1 MELKS
6 NNVDVGEP
14 RGCLVSISTKP
25 TDSRA
30 RRPAG
35 KNARLGR
42 HDLAFSELRGESD
55 LGHNHTGITR
65 HMAKRHQF
73 GVDFVSRIRRIQEI
87 IMANSGVDEFYEI
100 IRLILAKYFA
110 EGDGHADLPNKT
122 ICNRLLTEHGPQI
135 AFILDGVL
143 ELQTPDSI
151 FDEVRRI
158 LGMTSIRGQ
167 DFTALD
173 QAFEQLTSRSYK
185 ADKGQYFTPR
195 HVIDMC
201 VEAVDPKPDETV
213 CDPACGSA
221 AFLKSAHSYSTEKY
235 GRAAGL
241 FGFDYSH
248 RACQVAKVVS
258 LIGTKGAITVE
269 QVDGLRLPERNLL
282 NQADETIESL
292 MGPSFSGFDVIL
304 TNPPF
309 AGDVSAETFATSY
322 DVAKASGKRLE
333 RDVLFI
339 ERCIRLLKVGG
350 RLAIVLPDNKVSSRV
365 FRDVRLWLGKN
376 CEIRAVVS
384 LHRYTFLPYT
394 SQKAAV
400 IFAIKQA
407 PALSPYDSEV
417 HFFRS
422 DSAGKSSN
430 GSPVYRRD
438 ADAEAPA
445 YKSLDHDLEQIAPRI
460 RSVICAG

>member
-1 MELKS
+1 
-6 NNVDVGEP
+6 
-14 RGCLVSISTKP
+14 
-25 TDSRA
+25 
-30 RRPAG
+30 
-35 KNARLGR
+35 
-42 HDLAFSELRGESD
+42 
-55 LGHNHTGITR
+55 
-65 HMAKRHQF
+65 
-73 GVDFVSRIRRIQEI
+73 
-87 IMANSGVDEFYEI
+87 MANSGVDEFYEI

-110 EGDGHADLPNKT
+110 EGGGHSDLPNKQD
-122 ICNRLLTEHGPQI
+122 CNRLLKEHGPEI
-135 AFILDGVL
+135 EFILDGVL
-143 ELQTPDSI
+143 ELQTPDDI
-151 FDEVRRI
+151 FDEVRRV

-201 VEAVDPKPDETV
+201 VEAVDPKPGESV

-221 AFLKSAHSYSTEKY
+221 AFLKSAHTYGTEKY
-235 GRAAGL
+235 GEAAEL
-241 FGFDYSH
+241 YGFDYSH

-258 LIGTKGAITVE
+258 LIGTKGAITVA
-269 QVDGLRLPERNLL
+269 QVDSLRLANRNLL
-282 NQADETIESL
+282 DQSDDTIESL
-292 MGPSFSGFDVIL
+292 MGQDFSGFDVIL

-309 AGDVSAETFATSY
+309 AGDVSAETFAASY
-322 DVAKASGKRLE
+322 DVAKTSGKRLE

-376 CEIRAVVS
+376 SEIRAVVS

-400 IFAIKQA
+400 IFAIKKA
-407 PALSPYDSEV
+407 PALSPYQSEI
-417 HFFRS
+417 HFFQS
-422 DSAGKSSN
+422 DLAGKSSN
-430 GSPVYRRD
+430 GSPVYRHN
-438 ADAEAPA
+438 ADPEAPS
-445 YKSLDHDLEQIAPRI
+445 YKSLEHDLEQIAPRI
-460 RSVICAG
+460 RNVICAG

>member
-1 MELKS
+1 
-6 NNVDVGEP
+6 
-14 RGCLVSISTKP
+14 
-25 TDSRA
+25 
-30 RRPAG
+30 
-35 KNARLGR
+35 
-42 HDLAFSELRGESD
+42 
-55 LGHNHTGITR
+55 
-65 HMAKRHQF
+65 MAKRHQF
-73 GVDFVSRIRRIQEI
+73 GLDFVSRIRRMQEI

-100 IRLILAKYFA
+100 IRLILAKFFA
-110 EGDGHADLPNKT
+110 EDEGQAELPDKEK
-122 ICNRLLTEHGPQI
+122 CDQLLTSHGSEI

-143 ELQTPDSI
+143 ELQTPANI
-151 FDEVRRI
+151 YEEVRRVF
-158 LGMTSIRGQ
+158 GTVSIRGQ

-201 VEAVDPKPDETV
+201 VEAVDPKPGESV

-221 AFLKSAHSYSTEKY
+221 AFLKSAHTY
-235 GRAAGL
+235 GVSRHGGSAEL
-241 FGFDYSH
+241 YGFDYSH

-258 LIGTKGAITVE
+258 LIGTKGAIFVE
-269 QVDGLRLPERNLL
+269 QVDSLRLPERTLL
-282 NQADETIESL
+282 DGAEGTIEAL
-292 MGPSFSGFDVIL
+292 MGPEFTGFDVIL

-309 AGDVSAETFATSY
+309 AGDVSTEKFANAY
-322 DVAKASGKRLE
+322 DVARLASRRLE

-376 CEIRAVVS
+376 SEIKAVVS

-394 SQKAAV
+394 TQKAAV
-400 IFAIKQA
+400 LFAIKQA
-407 PALSPYDSEV
+407 PALSPYEANV

-422 DSAGKSSN
+422 DAAGKSSN
-430 GSPVYRRD
+430 GSPTYRPN
-438 ADAEAPA
+438 ADPNAPSYEA
-445 YKSLDHDLEQIAPRI
+445 LDHDLNEIAPRI
-460 RSVICAG
+460 RSVMCAG

>member
-1 MELKS
+1 M
-6 NNVDVGEP
+6 
-14 RGCLVSISTKP
+14 
-25 TDSRA
+25 
-30 RRPAG
+30 
-35 KNARLGR
+35 
-42 HDLAFSELRGESD
+42 
-55 LGHNHTGITR
+55 
-65 HMAKRHQF
+65 
-73 GVDFVSRIRRIQEI
+73 QEI

-110 EGDGHADLPNKT
+110 EGTGEAELPEKAKCDL
-122 ICNRLLTEHGPQI
+122 LLAEHGPDI

-143 ELQTPDSI
+143 DLQTPDSI
-151 FDEVRRI
+151 FDEVRRVF
-158 LGMTSIRGQ
+158 GTANIRGQ

-201 VEAVDPKPDETV
+201 VEAVDPKPGELV

-221 AFLKSAHSYSTEKY
+221 AFLKAAHSYGIDRYNQSAELY
-235 GRAAGL
+235 
-241 FGFDYSH
+241 GFDYSH

-258 LIGTKGAITVE
+258 LIGTGGSIGVE
-269 QVDGLRLPERNLL
+269 QVDSLRQPEQMTLL
-282 NQADETIESL
+282 DEKDETIESL
-292 MGPSFSGFDVIL
+292 MGAGFSGFDVIL

-309 AGDVSAETFATSY
+309 AGDVSVETFSSSY
-322 DVAKASGKRLE
+322 EVARLSGRRLE

-339 ERCIRLLKVGG
+339 ERCIRLLKIGG

-376 CEIRAVVS
+376 SEIRAVVS

-400 IFAIKQA
+400 LFAVKQA
-407 PALSPYDSEV
+407 PALAPYEADV

-422 DSAGKSSN
+422 DASGKTSN
-430 GSPVYRRD
+430 GSAAYRTD
-438 ADAEAPA
+438 ADPNESA
-445 YKSLDHDLEQIAPRI
+445 YKSLDHDLDQIAPII
-460 RSVICAG
+460 RSIMCAG

>member
-1 MELKS
+1 
-6 NNVDVGEP
+6 
-14 RGCLVSISTKP
+14 
-25 TDSRA
+25 
-30 RRPAG
+30 
-35 KNARLGR
+35 
-42 HDLAFSELRGESD
+42 
-55 LGHNHTGITR
+55 
-65 HMAKRHQF
+65 MAKRHQF
-73 GVDFVSRIRRIQEI
+73 GLDFVSRIRRIQEI

-110 EGDGHADLPNKT
+110 EGNGHADLPDKAT
-122 ICNRLLTEHGPQI
+122 CDQLLTEHGPEI
-135 AFILDGVL
+135 AFILDGLL
-143 ELQTPDSI
+143 ELQTPENI
-151 FDEVRRI
+151 FDDVRKV
-158 LGMTSIRGQ
+158 LGTTSIRGQ

-201 VEAVDPKPDETV
+201 VEAVDPKPEESV

-221 AFLKSAHSYSTEKY
+221 AFLKSAHSYSTMKY
-235 GRAAGL
+235 GRAANL
-241 FGFDYSH
+241 YGFDYSH

-258 LIGTKGAITVE
+258 LIGTKGEITVE
-269 QVDGLRLPERNLL
+269 QVDSLRLLQQNLL
-282 NQADETIESL
+282 SDAGNTIESL
-292 MGPSFSGFDVIL
+292 MGPDFSGFDVIL

-309 AGDVSAETFATSY
+309 AGDVSAETFAASY
-322 DVAKASGKRLE
+322 DVARASGKRLE

-376 CEIRAVVS
+376 SEIRAVVS

-400 IFAIKQA
+400 IFAVKQA
-407 PALSPYDSEV
+407 PALSPYESEV

-422 DSAGKSSN
+422 DAAGKSSN
-430 GSPVYRRD
+430 GSPAYRAD
-438 ADAEAPA
+438 ADTDAPA
-445 YKSLDHDLEQIAPRI
+445 YKSLDHDLDQIAPRI
-460 RSVICAG
+460 RSVMCAG

>member
-1 MELKS
+1 
-6 NNVDVGEP
+6 
-14 RGCLVSISTKP
+14 
-25 TDSRA
+25 
-30 RRPAG
+30 
-35 KNARLGR
+35 
-42 HDLAFSELRGESD
+42 
-55 LGHNHTGITR
+55 
-65 HMAKRHQF
+65 MAKRHQF
-73 GVDFVSRIRRIQEI
+73 GLDFVSRIRRMQEI

-100 IRLILAKYFA
+100 IRLILAKYFS
-110 EGDGHADLPNKT
+110 EGEGLSELPDKT
-122 ICNRLLTEHGPQI
+122 SCNQLLAKHSPEI
-135 AFILDGVL
+135 AFIIDGVL
-143 ELQTPDSI
+143 ELQTPDGI
-151 FDEVRRI
+151 FEEVRRI
-158 LGMTSIRGQ
+158 FGTASISGQ

-201 VEAVDPKPDETV
+201 VEAIDPKPGELV

-221 AFLKSAHSYSTEKY
+221 AFLKSAHTY
-235 GRAAGL
+235 GIENYGMSADL

-269 QVDGLRLPERNLL
+269 QVDSLRLPERTLL
-282 NQADETIESL
+282 ETADSTIETL
-292 MGPSFSGFDVIL
+292 MGPDFAGFDVIL

-309 AGDVSAETFATSY
+309 AGDVSAETFADAY
-322 DVAKASGKRLE
+322 DVARVSSRRLE

-376 CEIRAVVS
+376 SEIRAVVS

-407 PALSPYDSEV
+407 PALSPYQADV

-422 DSAGKSSN
+422 DLAGKSSN
-430 GSPVYRRD
+430 GSSAYRPD
-438 ADAEAPA
+438 ADTDAPA
-445 YKSLDHDLEQIAPRI
+445 YKSLDHDLDQIDPRI
-460 RSVICAG
+460 RSVMCAG

>member
-1 MELKS
+1 
-6 NNVDVGEP
+6 
-14 RGCLVSISTKP
+14 
-25 TDSRA
+25 
-30 RRPAG
+30 
-35 KNARLGR
+35 
-42 HDLAFSELRGESD
+42 
-55 LGHNHTGITR
+55 
-65 HMAKRHQF
+65 MAKRHQF
-73 GVDFVSRIRRIQEI
+73 GLDFVSRIRRMQEI

-110 EGDGHADLPNKT
+110 EGEGEIELPEKAR
-122 ICNRLLTEHGPQI
+122 CDQLLSGHGPEI

-143 ELQTPDSI
+143 EIQTPASI
-151 FDEVRRI
+151 FEEVRRI
-158 LGMTSIRGQ
+158 FGTTSIRGQ
-167 DFTALD
+167 DFAALD
-173 QAFEQLTSRSYK
+173 QAFEELTSRSYK

-201 VEAVDPKPDETV
+201 VEAVDPKPGESV

-221 AFLKSAHSYSTEKY
+221 AFLKSAHSYGIEKY
-235 GRAAGL
+235 GQAANL

-269 QVDGLRLPERNLL
+269 QVDSLRLPERTLL
-282 NQADETIESL
+282 NDTEGSIEAL
-292 MGPSFSGFDVIL
+292 MGPEFAGFDVIL

-309 AGDVSAETFATSY
+309 AGDVSAETFAAAY
-322 DVAKASGKRLE
+322 DVARASTRRLE

-339 ERCIRLLKVGG
+339 ERCIRLLRVGG

-376 CEIRAVVS
+376 SKISAVVS

-394 SQKAAV
+394 TQKAAV
-400 IFAIKQA
+400 IFAVKQP
-407 PALSPYDSEV
+407 PALSPYEADV

-422 DSAGKSSN
+422 DAAGKSSN
-430 GSPVYRRD
+430 GSPAYRPG
-438 ADAEAPA
+438 ADPDAPA
-445 YKSLDHDLEQIAPRI
+445 YKSLDHDLDEIAPRI
-460 RSVICAG
+460 RSVMCAG